1 MITRRGGSGPLLP
14 AIPVRSRHISGGGM
28 IVAASQRIRDATRS
42 EGCTATDYAVNWR
55 PTFSSRFGAKRLE
68 QQRDWRILEATIGV
82 LS

>member
-1 MITRRGGSGPLLP
+1 MITRRSGFGPLLR
-14 AIPVRSRHISGGGM
+14 AIPARLRHISDGGM
-28 IVAASQRIRDATRS
+28 IVGASQRIRDATRS

-55 PTFSSRFGAKRLE
+55 PSFPARFGAKRLE